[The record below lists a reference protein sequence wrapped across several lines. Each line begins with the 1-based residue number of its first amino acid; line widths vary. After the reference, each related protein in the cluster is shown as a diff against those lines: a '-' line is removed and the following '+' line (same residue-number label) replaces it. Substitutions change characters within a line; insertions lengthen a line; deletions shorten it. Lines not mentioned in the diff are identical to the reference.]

1 MVQNTATTHPE
12 GVHAQTMQ
20 DQLRALVREHH
31 GNLLKQIDRLGQVL
45 SSINVPDAGCVD
57 VIAEAKALAHQ
68 IKGAGGSI
76 GFQDVSS
83 SATLLDDYLK
93 ELVALGPQITPDQMQ
108 RSLALFGDLQ
118 RTAQGTTPESSTL
131 YSADLSRP

>member
-1 MVQNTATTHPE
+1 MVQNPAATHPE
-12 GVHAQTMQ
+12 GAQAQTMQ

-31 GNLLKQIDRLGQVL
+31 GNLLKQIDRLGQLL
-45 SSINVPDAGCVD
+45 SSISVPDAGCAEA
-57 VIAEAKALAHQ
+57 IAEAKALTHQ

-76 GFQDVSS
+76 GFQDVSCA
-83 SATLLDDYLK
+83 ATILDDDLK
-93 ELVALGPQITPDQMQ
+93 GLVDLGAQVTSDQIQ

-131 YSADLSRP
+131 YSADLSRR

>member
-45 SSINVPDAGCVD
+45 SSISVPDASSAD
-57 VIAEAKALAHQ
+57 AIAEAKALTHQ

-76 GFQDVSS
+76 GFQDVSRG
-83 SATLLDDYLK
+83 ATVLDDYLK
-93 ELVALGPQITPDQMQ
+93 ELVELGAQVTPDQMQ

-118 RTAQGTTPESSTL
+118 RMAQGTTPESSTL
-131 YSADLSRP
+131 YNTDLSRR